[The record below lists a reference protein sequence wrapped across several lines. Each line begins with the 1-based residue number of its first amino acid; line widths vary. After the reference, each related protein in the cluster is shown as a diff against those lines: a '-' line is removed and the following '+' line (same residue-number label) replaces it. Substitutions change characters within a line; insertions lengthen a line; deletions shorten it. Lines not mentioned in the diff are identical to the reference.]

1 LTATLLHPVDLEPS
15 RLGAYTYASRR
26 RRARIDAAALL
37 SVMVFLLYSLPAQ
50 LIVPE
55 MTYAGRPALLVA
67 FALWCWWLIARLNPR
82 LNMLG
87 PQPMRWIVLLYLI
100 SALLSYIGGVQRGL
114 PQMEAS
120 AQDFT
125 TILTLEF
132 LGVILIAADGI
143 PNWERFRGV
152 VRVFV
157 WSACFM
163 AFVGILQATLKINVA
178 EYIRLPGLQIKG
190 EIADFQMRGDGGSFR
205 VAGTATHYIEFATV
219 MAMAVP
225 YAIHLAKYA
234 SSKRA
239 RTAAAVGAALMA
251 AAIPM
256 AISRTGVL
264 ALGVAL
270 AVMLL
275 LGWNWRTRYNVMLCG
290 VAVVGALVVLK
301 PGLLGTLGAMFSSVD
316 EDPSISGRTEDYEYV
331 AYWFAQRP
339 WIGRGPGT
347 LIPDLYRILDNQ
359 WLYTLVTSGIIGVVA
374 FSALHIAGITLAAIA
389 WRRSTRPEDRHICAA
404 LISTQVVSLL
414 VSATFDSLSFT
425 TFSFT
430 LALTCGLSG
439 TVWRLTH
446 PRRLIRT
453 SNVRWR
459 A

>member
-1 LTATLLHPVDLEPS
+1 
-15 RLGAYTYASRR
+15 
-26 RRARIDAAALL
+26 
-37 SVMVFLLYSLPAQ
+37 M
-50 LIVPE
+50 IVPE

-67 FALWCWWLIARLNPR
+67 FALWCWWLLARLNPR
-82 LNMLG
+82 LTMLG
-87 PQPMRWIVLLYLI
+87 PQPMRWVVLAYLL
-100 SALLSYIGGVQRGL
+100 STLLSYIGGVQRGL
-114 PQMEAS
+114 PAMEAS

-152 VRVFV
+152 IRVYV
-157 WSACFM
+157 WSACIM
-163 AFVGILQATLKINVA
+163 AAVGFLQATLKINVV
-178 EYIRLPGLQIKG
+178 EFIHIPGLQIKG
-190 EIADFQMRGDGGSFR
+190 EIADFQMRGNGGSFR

-225 YAIHLAKYA
+225 FAIHLAKYA
-234 SSKRA
+234 PSRRA
-239 RTAAAVGAALMA
+239 RIAAAVGAALMA
-251 AAIPM
+251 AAIPL

-264 ALGVAL
+264 ALGVVL
-270 AVMLL
+270 IVMLL
-275 LGWNWRTRYNVMLCG
+275 LGWNWRTRYNVMFCG
-290 VAVVGALVVLK
+290 AVVVGGLVVMK
-301 PGLLGTLGAMFSSVD
+301 PGLLGTIAAMFSSVN

-331 AYWFAQRP
+331 AYWFSQRP

-359 WLYTLVTSGIIGVVA
+359 WLLTLVTCGILGVAA
-374 FSALHIAGITLAAIA
+374 FAALHIAGITLASIA
-389 WRRSTRPEDRHICAA
+389 WRRSTRPEDRHMCAA
-404 LISTQVVSLL
+404 LISTQVVSLI

-446 PRRLIRT
+446 PKRLVRT
-453 SNVRWR
+453 SNVRMMG
-459 A
+459 